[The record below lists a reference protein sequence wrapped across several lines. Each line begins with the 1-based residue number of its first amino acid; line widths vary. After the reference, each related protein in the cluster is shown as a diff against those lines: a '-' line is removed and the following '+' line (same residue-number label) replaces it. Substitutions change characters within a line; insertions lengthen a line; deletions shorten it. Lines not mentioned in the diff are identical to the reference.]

1 MARKERLEVGE
12 ATVRLLE
19 VPAFGRLAMPPEIRR
34 KLQDAW
40 DAAGPGAAVSGRN
53 KLISTKVRVRA
64 KGTFNEIDPN
74 QANAQI
80 VLSGVDSLEI
90 FMQ

>member
-34 KLQDAW
+34 KLLVAHAIRARQPGLPGR
-40 DAAGPGAAVSGRN
+40 DAALAPLEEALRFGPTVGVGRPF
-53 KLISTKVRVRA
+53 T
-64 KGTFNEIDPN
+64 
-74 QANAQI
+74 
-80 VLSGVDSLEI
+80 
-90 FMQ
+90 